1 VRNLYLYVYLYLHLS
16 LQVDPRAYD
25 MVATE
30 DFHMSIIN
38 AALEV
43 VAAAALPVSLAWS
56 M

>member
-1 VRNLYLYVYLYLHLS
+1 
-16 LQVDPRAYD
+16 

-43 VAAAALPVSLAWS
+43 VAAAALPVRPPKPLLGSWRLQGHC
-56 M
+56 